1 MVQLSLVNNL
11 QQVYTNREELEKELD
26 STAQEIREKISQ
38 LQAINK
44 DNIRQK
50 ASLENYKKQL
60 EKQISEVSNEK

>member
-44 DNIRQK
+44 DKIKQK

>member
-26 STAQEIREKISQ
+26 STAQEIRDKISQ

-44 DNIRQK
+44 DNIKQK

>member
-44 DNIRQK
+44 DNIKQK

>member
-1 MVQLSLVNNL
+1 MVQLNLVNNL

-44 DNIRQK
+44 DNIKQK

>member
-1 MVQLSLVNNL
+1 MVQLSLVSNL
-11 QQVYTNREELEKELD
+11 QQVYSNREELEKELD

-44 DNIRQK
+44 DNIKQK
-50 ASLENYKKQL
+50 ASLENYKNQL